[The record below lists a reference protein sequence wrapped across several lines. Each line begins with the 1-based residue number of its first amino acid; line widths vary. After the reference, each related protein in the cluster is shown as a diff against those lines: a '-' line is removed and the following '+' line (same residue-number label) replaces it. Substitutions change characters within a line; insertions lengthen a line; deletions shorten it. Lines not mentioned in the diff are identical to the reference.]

1 MTPKSNRAPVGF
13 VQCENTTLNL
23 LKAND
28 FVAKAIR
35 ERGRTIGHLLS
46 FAAMCFRYKFFLT
59 L

>member
-46 FAAMCFRYKFFLT
+46 FATMFFRMSSF
-59 L
+59 